1 MPLETYLIY
10 VTAVAAFFCKTA
22 RYQSTFSYFKQP
34 TARAEEKRVDHC
46 WRFECKLCS
55 NDRSRVRT
63 FCHNRDFGHGF
74 CLDQMAGGCLSR
86 MDWVS
91 TDRIKRNSAG
101 YPSQQRRHGVS
112 IVPTGFLHPW
122 QIRLQSYFLELF
134 FLNSSIPLTP
144 YSCSYLFLQQLIL

>member
-55 NDRSRVRT
+55 NGRGRVRT

-91 TDRIKRNSAG
+91 TDRIKRNGAG

-112 IVPTGFLHPW
+112 IVPTGVFYIYRKSVCSRIFW
-122 QIRLQSYFLELF
+122 SSF
-134 FLNSSIPLTP
+134 SSI
-144 YSCSYLFLQQLIL
+144 YQSC